1 MLRVAANQFYTD
13 TKTLQPRLD
22 GFKAVIH
29 FTDEAND
36 LSCPADLIVVDRSK
50 FIKTAYIPVK
60 DDPHTH
66 LKKLFE
72 LKPRFFTATE
82 EQAK

>member
-1 MLRVAANQFYTD
+1 MKKNSI
-13 TKTLQPRLD
+13 RLYEKGNNLNSKLTPD
-22 GFKAVIH
+22 SFKAVIH
-29 FTDEAND
+29 FADEAKD

-66 LKKLFE
+66 LKKLFGKDYKFYQPVI
-72 LKPRFFTATE
+72 L
-82 EQAK
+82 